1 MTNKQYRVYIWIV
14 TLLIE
19 HPGITMD
26 EIQKRWLKERQ
37 LSEGKLLHRRSFIR
51 YCQEVKQLWG
61 IEIVCN
67 RHTDYC
73 YFIRNEEIFNSD
85 DIRNWML
92 TTLCVG
98 MQVEDCL
105 ELNNRIVMEY
115 VPSGQKWL
123 LPLCRAMKEN
133 SRVEVTYKG
142 YGCGKS
148 WQATMSPYCVR
159 LYQRHWYVLGKLDNE
174 KLYTLS
180 LDRVQQLRLT
190 EESFVMDPNF
200 DTKEYFKNMYGI
212 VRAENS
218 EMQHV
223 VMRAFGDESCYLR
236 DLPIH
241 HSQKE
246 VARGDG
252 YVDFELYLHITKEL
266 SGFILSRGKRL
277 KVISPKSYAKEIAA
291 MK

>member
-26 EIQKRWLKERQ
+26 EIQKRWQKERQ

-51 YCQEVKQLWG
+51 YCHEVKQVWG

-73 YFIRNEEIFNSD
+73 YFIRNEEILNGD

-159 LYQRHWYVLGKLDNE
+159 LTDKTKKKWLSQKC
-174 KLYTLS
+174 TLS
-180 LDRVQQLRLT
+180 EFRSAGGFPTIDGSSSGSNTGGGNSGGPST
-190 EESFVMDPNF
+190 E
-200 DTKEYFKNMYGI
+200 G
-212 VRAENS
+212 
-218 EMQHV
+218 
-223 VMRAFGDESCYLR
+223 
-236 DLPIH
+236 
-241 HSQKE
+241 
-246 VARGDG
+246 
-252 YVDFELYLHITKEL
+252 
-266 SGFILSRGKRL
+266 
-277 KVISPKSYAKEIAA
+277 
-291 MK
+291 

>member
-92 TTLCVG
+92 TTLCV
-98 MQVEDCL
+98 
-105 ELNNRIVMEY
+105 
-115 VPSGQKWL
+115 
-123 LPLCRAMKEN
+123 
-133 SRVEVTYKG
+133 
-142 YGCGKS
+142 
-148 WQATMSPYCVR
+148 
-159 LYQRHWYVLGKLDNE
+159 
-174 KLYTLS
+174 
-180 LDRVQQLRLT
+180 
-190 EESFVMDPNF
+190 
-200 DTKEYFKNMYGI
+200 
-212 VRAENS
+212 
-218 EMQHV
+218 
-223 VMRAFGDESCYLR
+223 
-236 DLPIH
+236 
-241 HSQKE
+241 
-246 VARGDG
+246 
-252 YVDFELYLHITKEL
+252 
-266 SGFILSRGKRL
+266 
-277 KVISPKSYAKEIAA
+277 
-291 MK
+291 

>member
-1 MTNKQYRVYIWIV
+1 
-14 TLLIE
+14 
-19 HPGITMD
+19 
-26 EIQKRWLKERQ
+26 
-37 LSEGKLLHRRSFIR
+37 
-51 YCQEVKQLWG
+51 
-61 IEIVCN
+61 
-67 RHTDYC
+67 
-73 YFIRNEEIFNSD
+73 
-85 DIRNWML
+85 
-92 TTLCVG
+92 
-98 MQVEDCL
+98 
-105 ELNNRIVMEY
+105 
-115 VPSGQKWL
+115 
-123 LPLCRAMKEN
+123 
-133 SRVEVTYKG
+133 
-142 YGCGKS
+142 
-148 WQATMSPYCVR
+148 MSPYCVR

>member
-26 EIQKRWLKERQ
+26 EIQKRW
-37 LSEGKLLHRRSFIR
+37 
-51 YCQEVKQLWG
+51 
-61 IEIVCN
+61 
-67 RHTDYC
+67 
-73 YFIRNEEIFNSD
+73 NSD

-159 LYQRHWYVLGKLDNE
+159 LYQRRWYVLGKMDNE

-180 LDRVQQLRLT
+180 LDRVQQ
-190 EESFVMDPNF
+190 E
-200 DTKEYFKNMYGI
+200 
-212 VRAENS
+212 
-218 EMQHV
+218 
-223 VMRAFGDESCYLR
+223 
-236 DLPIH
+236 
-241 HSQKE
+241 
-246 VARGDG
+246 
-252 YVDFELYLHITKEL
+252 
-266 SGFILSRGKRL
+266 
-277 KVISPKSYAKEIAA
+277 
-291 MK
+291 